1 MKKGMTAKM
10 IYDFDKVTDRK
21 NTNSLKYDFAS
32 ERGKREDLLP
42 LWVADMDFQT
52 PPGVI
57 EALVRSANHGIF
69 GYSDVKESYFKAVS
83 DWFINYFGYET
94 RPEWLVKT
102 PGVVFALAAAVRAFT
117 DEGDG
122 VLIQRPVYYPF
133 SGVIRDNN
141 RKIINSPLVYENGE
155 YHIDFED
162 FEKKIRDNNVRLFLL
177 CSPHNPVGRAWTP
190 PELKAM
196 GDICVKYGVKVIS
209 DDIHCDFVFEPHK
222 HSVFSEISADFAG
235 ISVICTAP
243 SKTFNLAGLQA
254 SNIFIQNET
263 LREEFIREYRKTGY
277 SQLNSMGLAACES
290 AYRYGGEWLRQLK
303 VYLMGNIKLVAD
315 FCERTGIKLIPVQGT
330 YLVWLDFSPLGMS
343 DKETDLLIE
352 NKAGIWLDTGLMF
365 GREGSG
371 FQRMNI
377 ACPRAFLEE
386 ALTRLEFQIK
396 N

>member
-1 MKKGMTAKM
+1 MM
-10 IYDFDKVTDRK
+10 IYDFDKATDRK

-42 LWVADMDFQT
+42 FWVADMDFQT
-52 PPGVI
+52 PPHVI
-57 EALVRSANHGIF
+57 EALVKSANHGIF
-69 GYSDVKESYFKAVS
+69 GYSDVKESYFEATR

-94 RPEWLVKT
+94 RREWLVKT

-133 SGVIRDNN
+133 SGVILDNN
-141 RKIINSPLVYENGE
+141 RKIVNNPLVYENGG

-162 FEKKIRDNNVRLFLL
+162 FEKKIRDNKVRLFLL

-196 GDICVKYGVKVIS
+196 GDICLKYGVKVIS
-209 DDIHCDFVFEPHK
+209 DEIHCDFVFEPYK
-222 HSVFSEISADFAG
+222 HSVFSTVSADFAE

-243 SKTFNLAGLQA
+243 SKTFNLAGLQV
-254 SNIFIQNET
+254 SNIFIQNKI
-263 LREEFIREYRKTGY
+263 LREALISECRKTGY

-303 VYLMGNIKLVAD
+303 IYLRGNIKLVED
-315 FCERTGIKLIPVQGT
+315 FCERIGIRLIPVQGT
-330 YLVWLDFSPLGMS
+330 YLVWFDFSRLGMS
-343 DKETDLLIE
+343 DREIDLLIE
-352 NKAGIWLDTGLMF
+352 NKAGLWLDSGLMF
-365 GREGSG
+365 GREGAG

-386 ALTRLEFQIK
+386 ALTRLEK
-396 N
+396 NL